1 MPLSD
6 PEFRRLS
13 RRIYLDVAV
22 DTLGNLILC
31 LGLYLAFSE
40 GARTLPEWLQTP
52 EAKGL
57 LIATGLMNLRF
68 FSSRILRLREWQAE
82 RRLRDGS

>member
-6 PEFRRLS
+6 AEFRHLS
-13 RRIYLDVAV
+13 RRVYLDVVV

-40 GARTLPEWLQTP
+40 SARHFPLWLQTP

-68 FSSRILRLREWQAE
+68 LGNRIRRLRQWQAE
-82 RRLRDGS
+82 RRSRNSP

>member
-13 RRIYLDVAV
+13 RRVYLDVLV

-40 GARTLPEWLQTP
+40 NARHFPLWLQTP
-52 EAKGL
+52 EAKGVL
-57 LIATGLMNLRF
+57 VATGLMNLRF
-68 FSSRILRLREWQAE
+68 LGNRIRRLRLWQAE
-82 RRLRDGS
+82 RRNRNSP

>member
-6 PEFRRLS
+6 LEFRRLS
-13 RRIYLDVAV
+13 RLVYRDVVV
-22 DTLGNLILC
+22 DTVGNLLLC

-40 GARTLPEWLQTP
+40 GARGFPLWLQSP
-52 EAKGL
+52 AIKAA

-68 FSSRILRLREWQAE
+68 LGNRIRRLRQWQAE
-82 RRLRDGS
+82 RRERDNP